1 MPEHRYVITFMY
13 LLLAILKIKDFVCE
27 NNINNCIII
36 YLFMELAVL
45 GKEIIQHKIQ
55 FIFLAT

>member
-1 MPEHRYVITFMY
+1 MPEHRYVITFMC

-36 YLFMELAVL
+36 YGVSCF
-45 GKEIIQHKIQ
+45 GQRNHPTQDSIY
-55 FIFLAT
+55 IFGNLI